1 MAHEMAELLK
11 SRARR
16 ALERW
21 VRRYDPE
28 HSEELLDPMRFYVE
42 AAEVYAAVDAGK
54 YLATGQV
61 LIELHT
67 DDPVNR

>member
-1 MAHEMAELLK
+1 M
-11 SRARR
+11 
-16 ALERW
+16 
-21 VRRYDPE
+21 RRYDPE

-54 YLATGQV
+54 HLDTGQV

-67 DDPVNR
+67 EFLLIDSCKAVKSMIVWT

>member
-1 MAHEMAELLK
+1 M
-11 SRARR
+11 
-16 ALERW
+16 
-21 VRRYDPE
+21 RRYDPE

-54 YLATGQV
+54 HLDTGQV
-61 LIELHT
+61 LIELHI